1 MDNIQAIF
9 NNSLDRIYRL
19 LSELDID
26 DHSFWEGCKA
36 NHPYVQE
43 SPITDNRV
51 SVTLRC
57 GMYNLPI
64 GTYAQEDLE
73 KKEALIQIAQ
83 DMFFTI
89 EDVIIEGI
97 V

>member
-1 MDNIQAIF
+1 MDSIQAIY
-9 NNSLDRIYRL
+9 NNSLDRICRL
-19 LSELDID
+19 LNELDID
-26 DHSFWEGCKA
+26 EQSFWEGCKA

-43 SPITDNRV
+43 SPVTYDRV

-57 GMYNLPI
+57 GMYNLPV
-64 GTYAQEDLE
+64 GTYAHDDLE
-73 KKEALIQIAQ
+73 EKESLIQIAR

-89 EDVIIEGI
+89 EEVMFEGL

>member
-9 NNSLDRIYRL
+9 NNSLDRICRL
-19 LSELDID
+19 LNELDID
-26 DHSFWEGCKA
+26 ERSFWEGCKA

-43 SPITDNRV
+43 SPVTDDRV

-57 GMYNLPI
+57 GMFNLPV
-64 GTYAQEDLE
+64 GTYAQDDLE
-73 KKEALIQIAQ
+73 EKEALKQIAQ

-89 EDVIIEGI
+89 EEVILEGM